1 MKKIMLI
8 VAAAMFAVACNTTKT
23 YVVEGQ
29 IEGYNGEVAITN
41 VDGDEVIVSTTAEEG
56 KFSVEVESATPL
68 FAALSIDTGEG
79 VHPVIPIFLDG
90 SPIVVN
96 GSMEKVESI
105 AATGTE
111 SNQAYTD
118 YNKAQAELLAPLMGT
133 DVSEEEFMNVF
144 STMRTLVDESYE
156 ANKTNLWGA
165 YLFVSGKFQEC
176 SAEEILATVEA
187 YPKDIQ
193 KMDEFVMVREY
204 AENMLQ
210 NEIGKPYSN
219 ITLPNVEGQEVSL
232 KDVVEANKVVLLDF
246 WASWCRPCMGE
257 MPYLLEAYATYH
269 DKGFEIYGVS
279 LDDDGE
285 AWKKCIEQ
293 QGMKWVNVSEL
304 AGWQTAAAK
313 QYAVNSIPAN
323 FLLNAQGEIIAKNL
337 RGEALAEKLAELFE

>member
-1 MKKIMLI
+1 MKKLMMI
-8 VAAAMFAVACNTTKT
+8 VAAALMVVACNGTKT

-68 FAALSIDTGEG
+68 FAALSIDTGDG
-79 VHPVIPIFLDG
+79 VRPVIPIFLDG
-90 SPIVVN
+90 SPIVVS

-118 YNKAQAELLAPLMGT
+118 YNKAQVELLAPLMGD
-133 DVSEEEFMNVF
+133 DVSEEEFMNAF
-144 STMRTLVDESYE
+144 STMRTLVDENYE
-156 ANKTNLWGA
+156 VNKTNLWGA

-187 YPKDIQ
+187 YPKELQ
-193 KMDEFVMVREY
+193 KVEEVKLVKEY
-204 AENMLQ
+204 AEKMLKTDVGQ
-210 NEIGKPYSN
+210 DYTN
-219 ITLPNVEGQEVSL
+219 ITLPNAEGEEVSL
-232 KDVVEANKVVLLDF
+232 KEIVEANKVVLLDF

-279 LDDDGE
+279 LDDNAE
-285 AWKKCIEQ
+285 AWKATIEK
-293 QGMKWVNVSEL
+293 QGMQWVNVSEV
-304 AGWQTAAAK
+304 AGWQTAAA
-313 QYAVNSIPAN
+313 QEYSVNSIPAN
-323 FLLNAQGEIIAKNL
+323 FLIGADGKIIAKNL
-337 RGEALAEKLAELFE
+337 RGEALVEKLAELFE